1 MLDEILRRAEQGG
14 FLAHRDLV
22 RLLTVDDR
30 EFESVREA
38 AYRVKLREIGP
49 LVSLRGLI
57 EIGNVCRKNCFYCGI
72 RSGNRE
78 VRRYELTEDQ
88 IVAAARI
95 AVDYDYGSLVL
106 QGGERSD
113 APFVELIERAVRR
126 IKALPGKPLGITLSL
141 GEQSFET
148 YRRWREAGA
157 HRYLLRI
164 EASSRELYAKLHPA
178 DHSYDDRVA
187 ALHMLRD
194 AGYQVGTGVMSG
206 LPWQTVD
213 DLAGDIEFFR
223 ELDVDMIGM
232 GPYIVHHATPLGRE
246 FPDFGRDPAK
256 QLGIGLRMIAAT
268 RLAMPTVN
276 IASTT
281 ALQTLSADGR
291 ERGLLTG
298 ANVIM
303 PNIGVLEHRKD
314 YLLYENKPGTDENA
328 DEARRKLEKAIGA
341 IGETI
346 RYGEWGDS
354 HHFAERTKKGVK

>member
-113 APFVELIERAVRR
+113 APFVELIA
-126 IKALPGKPLGITLSL
+126 PGLKNNFPSAFTSM
-141 GEQSFET
+141 
-148 YRRWREAGA
+148 YAGLTIVESV
-157 HRYLLRI
+157 HVI
-164 EASSRELYAKLHPA
+164 NNGT
-178 DHSYDDRVA
+178 VA
-187 ALHMLRD
+187 E
-194 AGYQVGTGVMSG
+194 
-206 LPWQTVD
+206 TVD
-213 DLAGDIEFFR
+213 EI
-223 ELDVDMIGM
+223 
-232 GPYIVHHATPLGRE
+232 
-246 FPDFGRDPAK
+246 
-256 QLGIGLRMIAAT
+256 
-268 RLAMPTVN
+268 
-276 IASTT
+276 S
-281 ALQTLSADGR
+281 
-291 ERGLLTG
+291 
-298 ANVIM
+298 
-303 PNIGVLEHRKD
+303 
-314 YLLYENKPGTDENA
+314 
-328 DEARRKLEKAIGA
+328 
-341 IGETI
+341 
-346 RYGEWGDS
+346 
-354 HHFAERTKKGVK
+354 